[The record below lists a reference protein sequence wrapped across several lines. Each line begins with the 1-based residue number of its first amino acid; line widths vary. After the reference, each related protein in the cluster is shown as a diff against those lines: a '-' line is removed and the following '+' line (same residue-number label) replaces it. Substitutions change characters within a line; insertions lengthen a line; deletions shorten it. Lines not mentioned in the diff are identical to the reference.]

1 MPGKLAPGRL
11 PVSTSSSAA
20 APPVPKQLWTVDA
33 SLTPGSPVSDIG
45 ELSAAAAGAVRGG
58 GGTVLDSSH
67 VIFPNGAVTLVL
79 ILAESHLAIHTWPE
93 EDLIAVDLFS
103 CGSIAA
109 ERVAGELIAALH
121 LAHARVQRME
131 RGAVRGTMG
140 AGGNAASPRRPPAS
154 PSLSTPPF
162 TAAAQQ
168 AE

>member
-1 MPGKLAPGRL
+1 MPGKLAAGRH
-11 PVSTSSSAA
+11 PVPPSSSAA
-20 APPVPKQLWTVDA
+20 APPVPKELWTVDA

-45 ELSAAAAGAVRGG
+45 ELSAAAADAVRAG

-109 ERVAGELIAALH
+109 ERVAGELIAALR
-121 LAHARVQRME
+121 LANARVQRME

-140 AGGNAASPRRPPAS
+140 ADDNAAGPRQPPHS
-154 PSLSTPPF
+154 PF

-168 AE
+168 AD

>member
-11 PVSTSSSAA
+11 PVSPSSSAA

-33 SLTPGSPVSDIG
+33 WLTPGSPVADIG
-45 ELSAAAAGAVRGG
+45 ELSAAAADAVRAG

-93 EDLIAVDLFS
+93 ENLIAVDLFS

-109 ERVAGELIAALH
+109 DRVAGELIKSLR
-121 LAHARVQRME
+121 LAGPQVRRMD
-131 RGAVRGTMG
+131 RGTV
-140 AGGNAASPRRPPAS
+140 GG
-154 PSLSTPPF
+154 
-162 TAAAQQ
+162 
-168 AE
+168 